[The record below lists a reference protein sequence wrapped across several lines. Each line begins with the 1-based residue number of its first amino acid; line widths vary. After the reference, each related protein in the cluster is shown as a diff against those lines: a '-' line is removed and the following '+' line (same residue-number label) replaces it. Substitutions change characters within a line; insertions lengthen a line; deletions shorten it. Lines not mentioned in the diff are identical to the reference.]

1 MLHEDGMSCRHCMF
15 IHVTKLYERL
25 LPITADCQV
34 APDIDNLC
42 FVNALHSGSVAWH
55 SRAVQS

>member
-1 MLHEDGMSCRHCMF
+1 MSCRHCMF